1 MIEIAKKLKGVFW
14 TCLLG
19 GFLFGIVKSIFLI
32 SSHGYLH
39 YRMYHLLFLETVR
52 SLNQGLLFGASA
64 AAAAGLICAVFYVL
78 RNKVFRSYFEIRVI
92 SKKGLKP
99 LLRLITLVGLAG
111 YLLIVLLQYVSRSAQ
126 PMDILLVRS
135 LIALAVVLLVWL
147 FMAAGV
153 RRALSR
159 IYRLL
164 ASASS
169 LKLVIVLVGLLGIV
183 NLVSLATRRM
193 TIPQGPNVLIVV
205 ADALRADHLGC
216 YGYPKPTSPNID
228 QFAQEGLVF
237 EKAMTNAPWTK
248 PAIASLFTSLYPH
261 QHGALYMLDRLENS
275 CLTLAEVF
283 RNENYSTLGIQKNFC
298 VDRRFNF
305 DQGFQVFKDAF
316 GQPDD
321 VVLATWNA
329 WIQKN
334 RGRRFFAYIHF
345 MNTHVPFVSRSEF
358 DKRFII
364 GENIGVDVRIL
375 TRLGL
380 SDEDKSHLKNLYDES
395 IVTLDRQFKTILETL
410 KSLKLLDNTIVVLTA
425 DHGEELWDHG
435 SFEHGHTLY
444 NELLQVPLII
454 RYPSHLPNKRVS
466 YRVQSF
472 DLFPSLL
479 GLAGIETRAETQGI
493 NFIPYLKADQ
503 DLPGRELFFEGIL
516 FEAEKKAILKDG
528 WKLIENTG
536 EKNPEAF
543 DGLGPL
549 AKYAPPDRKK
559 SYELYR
565 QDEDFAEQ
573 NDLAASR
580 ADVVDALKRGLQSF
594 KLLSPR
600 FQQKIEKASRRDIEK
615 LKSLGYIK

>member
-1 MIEIAKKLKGVFW
+1 MIEIVKKLKGVFW

-19 GFLFGIVKSIFLI
+19 GFLFGIVKSIFMIL
-32 SSHGYLH
+32 SHRYLH
-39 YRMYHLLFLETVR
+39 HRMYYSLFLETVK
-52 SLNQGLLFGASA
+52 SLNQGLLFGASV
-64 AAAAGLICAVFYVL
+64 AAAAGLICAVFYFL
-78 RNKVFRSYFEIRVI
+78 RNKVFRSYLEIRVI
-92 SKKGLKP
+92 SKKSLKP

-111 YLLIVLLQYVSRSAQ
+111 YLLIVHLQYVSRSAQ
-126 PMDILLVRS
+126 PMDVFLVRS
-135 LIALAVVLLVWL
+135 LIALAVVLFVWL

-159 IYRLL
+159 FYRFL

-283 RNENYSTLGIQKNFC
+283 RNENYSTLGIQKNC
-298 VDRRFNF
+298 D
-305 DQGFQVFKDAF
+305 
-316 GQPDD
+316 
-321 VVLATWNA
+321 
-329 WIQKN
+329 
-334 RGRRFFAYIHF
+334 RRFFAYLHF
-345 MNTHVPFVSRSEF
+345 INTHVPFVSQSEF

-380 SDEDKSHLKNLYDES
+380 SEEDKSYLKNLYDES
-395 IVTLDRQFKTILETL
+395 IVTLDRHFKTILDTL

-435 SFEHGHTLY
+435 SFEHGYTLY
-444 NELLQVPLII
+444 NELLQVLLII
-454 RYPSHLPNKRVS
+454 RYPSCLPNKRVP

-493 NFIPYLKADQ
+493 NFIPHLKADQ
-503 DLPGRELFFEGIL
+503 DPPGRELFFEGIL

-528 WKLIENTG
+528 RTLIENTG

-549 AKYAPPDRKK
+549 AKYAPPDLKK

-573 NDLAASR
+573 NDLAGSQ
-580 ADVVDALKRGLQSF
+580 ADVVEALKRDLQSL

-600 FQQKIEKASRRDIEK
+600 FQQRMEKASSRDIEK

>member
-1 MIEIAKKLKGVFW
+1 MIEIVKKLKGVFW

-19 GFLFGIVKSIFLI
+19 GFLFGIVKSILLI
-32 SSHGYLH
+32 ASHRYLH
-39 YRMYHLLFLETVR
+39 YRMYYLLFLETVK
-52 SLNQGLLFGASA
+52 SLNQGLLFGAAA
-64 AAAAGLICAVFYVL
+64 AAAAGLTCAVFYFL
-78 RNKVFRSYFEIRVI
+78 RNKVFRPYLEIRVV
-92 SKKGLKP
+92 SKKSLKP

-126 PMDILLVRS
+126 SMVVFLARS

-147 FMAAGV
+147 FLGAGV

-159 IYRLL
+159 IYGFL

-169 LKLVIVLVGLLGIV
+169 LKLVIVLVGLLGIL
-183 NLVSLATRRM
+183 NLVSLAKRRM
-193 TIPQGPNVLIVV
+193 TSPQGPNVLIVV

-216 YGYPKPTSPNID
+216 YGYPKPTSLNID
-228 QFAQEGLVF
+228 RFAEEGVVF
-237 EKAMTNAPWTK
+237 EKAMANAPWTK

-261 QHGALYMLDRLENS
+261 QHGTLYMLDRLENS

-321 VVLATWNA
+321 VVLDTWND

-334 RGRRFFAYIHF
+334 RARRFFAYLHF
-345 MNTHVPFVSRSEF
+345 MNTHVPFGSQSEF

-380 SDEDKSHLKNLYDES
+380 SEEDKSHLKNLYDES
-395 IVTLDRQFKTILETL
+395 IVTFDRHFKTILETL
-410 KSLKLLDNTIVVLTA
+410 NGLKLLDNTIVVLTA

-444 NELLQVPLII
+444 NELLHVPLII
-454 RYPSHLPNKRVS
+454 RYPSRLPNKRIP

-479 GLAGIETRAETQGI
+479 GLAEIETGAETQGI

-503 DLPGRELFFEGIL
+503 DPADRELFFEGIL
-516 FEAEKKAILKDG
+516 FGAEKKAVLKYG

-536 EKNPEAF
+536 EKNPKAF

-549 AKYAPPDRKK
+549 TEYAPPDLKK

-573 NDLAASR
+573 NNLAGSQ
-580 ADVVDALKRGLQSF
+580 ADVVDVLKRDLQSF

-600 FQQKIEKASRRDIEK
+600 FQQRMEKASSRDIEK